1 MILFDA
7 SRRPPRNHPSP
18 LPIPLFYGFN
28 KFPIPKI
35 QWTADVWSNRNDKT
49 KAVLKYTYNKVYIMQ

>member
-1 MILFDA
+1 MLHSDPLA
-7 SRRPPRNHPSP
+7 TTLHP

-28 KFPIPKI
+28 KFPIPEI
-35 QWTADVWSNRNDKT
+35 QCTADVWSNRNDKT